1 MMIVVAKKK
10 KSNQN
15 FLHILFLFCV
25 EIIKPA
31 TLQTPAVPAPHPH
44 ITCVSGLK
52 PSTHHFAVTDPNVVV
67 KTVIW
72 MNLRAELTGCVT
84 CEGRV

>member
-1 MMIVVAKKK
+1 MMILVKNKKK
-10 KSNQN
+10 NNHN

-31 TLQTPAVPAPHPH
+31 TLQTPAIPAPH

-52 PSTHHFAVTDPNVVV
+52 PSTHHLAVTDPNVVV

-72 MNLRAELTGCVT
+72 MNLKAELTGCVT